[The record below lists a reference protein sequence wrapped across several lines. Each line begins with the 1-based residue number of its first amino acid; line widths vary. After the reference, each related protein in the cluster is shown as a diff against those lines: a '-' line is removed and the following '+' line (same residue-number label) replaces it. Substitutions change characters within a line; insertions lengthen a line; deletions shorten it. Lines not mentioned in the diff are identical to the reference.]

1 MEVVRAPIVT
11 QIRTAVE
18 SGSTSPAGSAGTAVA
33 SEALLFLSAPDAA
46 PGEGA
51 GNQKFAEHLSGT
63 NAAPLLTND
72 LADAAD
78 LGDKLTSRLGGETFD
93 IVALLKLMV
102 ETGANARKA
111 NAEQRRAL
119 LDASIAKSEKAV
131 EELKAAAV
139 SRLVGGIIG
148 GVSQVA
154 GGLLTT
160 TGGVK
165 ALKTPGLDS
174 QSINNKFMGLG
185 TTVQGFGQIAGAGA
199 NAAADMQQ
207 AASQGYDIQA
217 KQMDKLYEEN
227 KELNEA
233 LKELVQH
240 TLSAVKEWEGAMK
253 ESSSRIINA

>member
-1 MEVVRAPIVT
+1 MEVRGPIVA

-18 SGSTSPAGSAGTAVA
+18 QDAAAPAGSAGKAAPAET
-33 SEALLFLSAPDAA
+33 LLVLSAPDTVPAR
-46 PGEGA
+46 GA
-51 GNQKFAEHLSGT
+51 MPEKVADRLSGT
-63 NAAPLLTND
+63 DAAPALAGD
-72 LADAAD
+72 LAQLAD
-78 LGDKLTSRLGGETFD
+78 LRGKLTSSFGGESFD

-102 ETGANARKA
+102 DTGAGARKA

-119 LDASIAKSEKAV
+119 LDASIAKSEQAV
-131 EELKAAAV
+131 QELRSAAV

-148 GVSQVA
+148 GITQVA
-154 GGLLTT
+154 GGALTT
-160 TGGVK
+160 TGGLK
-165 ALKTPGLDS
+165 ALKTPGMDS

-185 TTVQGFGQIAGAGA
+185 TAVQGFGQIAAAGA

-240 TLSAVKEWEGAMK
+240 TLSAVKEWEGALK